1 MVSEPPGS
9 FLSFSVVFMKLWIV
23 KESPSRRLL
32 NPIGAFI
39 LWPVLER
46 PNDKGCRWI
55 FLLLVLLNYCS
66 TWWKLRIRSSGGVW
80 QMVKFRTR
88 RCSHDNRNIWPQLI
102 LILYQRAILVTG
114 SAFHMKTCSFSREFT
129 KCHHSFVQF
138 CFRIHCDDDG
148 WVLKVGEKTLREG
161 FTGFHWCSL
170 TKFKNLMSSFDLSSS

>member
-1 MVSEPPGS
+1 MQGKGRRRS
-9 FLSFSVVFMKLWIV
+9 FPHRDWDGKWSHLEVNFSSSSV
-23 KESPSRRLL
+23 
-32 NPIGAFI
+32 
-39 LWPVLER
+39 
-46 PNDKGCRWI
+46 
-55 FLLLVLLNYCS
+55 LVLMNCCS
-66 TWWKLRIRSSGGVW
+66 TWWKLRICSSGGVW

-88 RCSHDNRNIWPQLI
+88 RCSHGNRNIWPQLI

-148 WVLKVGEKTLREG
+148 WVLKVGDKTLREG

-170 TKFKNLMSSFDLSSS
+170 TKSKNLMSSFDLSSS